1 MERLPLGWRRT
12 AENERREYLHACA
25 VLQQIVAGFS
35 VGANLINID
44 FILV

>member
-1 MERLPLGWRRT
+1 MARLTQGWRRT
-12 AENERREYLHACA
+12 AENERRECLHPCA

-44 FILV
+44 FIVV